1 MVANKLNN
9 LISYI
14 GGNMLTSRRFVWF
27 AAVVLCLILVQPV
40 FADDSAKL
48 PGIWKLVSYEIEVQA
63 TGQKEPVMGKSP
75 TGYVVFTP
83 EGRAF
88 FILTG
93 EGRKPAKTAQER
105 ADLMSTLVGYTGMY
119 RIEGDQWVTKID
131 VAWDPAWVG
140 TEQRRN
146 FKLEGERLQVLSPW
160 RIMPNWAD
168 RGMTRSIISF
178 ERAK

>member
-1 MVANKLNN
+1 
-9 LISYI
+9 
-14 GGNMLTSRRFVWF
+14 
-27 AAVVLCLILVQPV
+27 
-40 FADDSAKL
+40 
-48 PGIWKLVSYEIEVQA
+48 
-63 TGQKEPVMGKSP
+63 
-75 TGYVVFTP
+75 
-83 EGRAF
+83 
-88 FILTG
+88 
-93 EGRKPAKTAQER
+93 
-105 ADLMSTLVGYTGMY
+105 MY
-119 RIEGDQWVTKID
+119 RIEGDQWVTKVD